1 MPALIYLESNEV
13 PDTPH
18 PLLKRSIDA
27 ASPRA
32 CEICRDI
39 MDYWSP
45 YHPRQYDAR
54 ENRAAVRVANHDE
67 HYQLEW
73 ERYIL
78 DQPFRPV
85 VDSDFFRIASLIQS
99 GSIPRWPMLFVC
111 CLLFADWY

>member
-1 MPALIYLESNEV
+1 MPALIYLYLESNEV
-13 PDTPH
+13 PDTPR
-18 PLLKRSIDA
+18 PLFKRSIDA

-39 MDYWSP
+39 MGYWSP

-73 ERYIL
+73 ECYIL

-85 VDSDFFRIASLIQS
+85 IDSDFF
-99 GSIPRWPMLFVC
+99 
-111 CLLFADWY
+111 